1 MKILIADDEMIMLKI
16 IELRLKKDGHEV
28 IVTSNGEEALEQI
41 KLQDPDMI
49 IADIMMPFTSGLEI
63 VSVVKHGGLYRK
75 VPIIILSSMGQE
87 NVVLEAFNLGADD
100 YITKPFSPHEL
111 SMRVKRLAPATS
123 LFVSADDKMVQGKK
137 ISD

>member
-28 IVTSNGEEALEQI
+28 IVTSNGQEALEQI

-49 IADIMMPFTSGLEI
+49 IADIMMPFISGLEI
-63 VSVVKHGGLYRK
+63 VSVIKQSGLHRK

-100 YITKPFSPHEL
+100 YITKPFSPNEL

-123 LFVSADDKMVQGKK
+123 LFANINV
-137 ISD
+137 

>member
-1 MKILIADDEMIMLKI
+1 LIADDELIMLKI

-28 IVTSNGEEALEQI
+28 IVTSNGQEALEQI

-63 VSVVKHGGLYRK
+63 VSVVKQNNTYRK

-87 NVVLEAFNLGADD
+87 NVVLEAFKLGADD
-100 YITKPFSPHEL
+100 YITKPFSPNEL
-111 SMRVKRLAPATS
+111 SMRVKRLAPVVNS
-123 LFVSADDKMVQGKK
+123 FSQ
-137 ISD
+137 S

>member
-28 IVTSNGEEALEQI
+28 IVTSNGQEALEQI

-63 VSVVKHGGLYRK
+63 VSVVKQSGLHRK

-100 YITKPFSPHEL
+100 YITKPFSPNEL
-111 SMRVKRLAPATS
+111 SMRVKRLAPAINS
-123 LFVSADDKMVQGKK
+123 SAKTDEK
-137 ISD
+137 I